1 MHDTPDL
8 FRAVLALADDEDPQA
23 AEAAIW
29 RRFEKPCAVL
39 VLDSTGFTRVAR
51 EKGIVHF
58 LRLYLQMVEIA
69 GPLIERRRCLS
80 WRARADNLYAEFST
94 ADDALEAALGVQL
107 AVADARLPLRPGEC
121 FGVSIG
127 IGFGRLLDGGPAG
140 MFGDE
145 MNLACKLG
153 EDLAQGGETLL
164 TAAAYS
170 GLRRREGPP
179 FERRE
184 SAVSGNTIAY
194 YLARP

>member
-1 MHDTPDL
+1 MREIPDL
-8 FRAVLALADDEDPQA
+8 FQAVLASADDADPQA
-23 AEAAIW
+23 AEVAIR

-51 EKGIVHF
+51 EQGIVHF
-58 LRLYLQMVEIA
+58 LRLYLQMVGIA
-69 GPLIERRRCLS
+69 GPIVERRHCLS
-80 WRARADNLYAEFST
+80 WRARADNFYAEFST
-94 ADDALEAALGVQL
+94 ADDALEAALSVQL
-107 AVADARLPLRPGEC
+107 AVADAALPLRPGER
-121 FGVSIG
+121 FGVCIG

-153 EDLAQGGETLL
+153 EDLAEGGETLL
-164 TAAAYS
+164 TEAAYGS
-170 GLRRREGPP
+170 LGCREGPP

-184 SAVSGNTIAY
+184 SVVSGSTITY

>member
-1 MHDTPDL
+1 MREIPDL
-8 FRAVLALADDEDPQA
+8 FRAVLASAHDEDPQA

-51 EKGIVHF
+51 EQGIVHF
-58 LRLYLQMVEIA
+58 LRLYLQMVGIA
-69 GPLIERRRCLS
+69 GPIVERRHCLG

-94 ADDALEAALGVQL
+94 ADDALEAALGIQL
-107 AVADARLPLRPGEC
+107 AVAEAALPLRPGER
-121 FGVSIG
+121 FGVGIG

-153 EDLAQGGETLL
+153 EDLAEGGETLL
-164 TAAAYS
+164 TEAAHGS
-170 GLRRREGPP
+170 LRRREGPP
-179 FERRE
+179 LERRE
-184 SAVSGNTIAY
+184 GVVSGSTITY